1 MKNWTKALTCIVPFA
16 TALVIG
22 VADDAL
28 ARDRSE
34 RWEDRRTARRAYI
47 AGAIASHRRED
58 RRERWES
65 RERRES
71 WGERSERS
79 ERSERRESRRDA
91 ARAAVVI
98 GVGAA
103 IIGRAIRDR

>member
-1 MKNWTKALTCIVPFA
+1 VKNWTKALTCIVPFV

-65 RERRES
+65 RERREG
-71 WGERSERS
+71 WGERS